1 MKYRKIWIAMA
12 ALCCGALVY
21 TQETENAPVIVVT
34 GNKVEQAA
42 EESVEKVTVVSEEK
56 IAEMGAKNA
65 AEVLQNIPGVTVTEH
80 PMEGVSMQGFSGA
93 YVKVLIDGVAVGG
106 DVGGASPIALIPAS
120 DIDHIEIVKGASSA
134 LYGSDAMGGV
144 INIITKKN
152 RSHWS
157 VITKQE
163 IDIHK
168 HYYGMA
174 GFSFKNKAF
183 GLQGVGSFDTMPGM
197 ITRQFDPL
205 GRAIDTFIFP
215 KTRMGFGRLAADIY
229 TPYGPVGIYGIYTD
243 HDRTMNQSED
253 VANRFISKKGETGV
267 KSSFTFGESLQFN
280 IFSSYKYFKHSFD
293 EIYTASNTPNRRTSI
308 FHELETEAVVHYDFS
323 FDHSLLAGINTKW
336 AMMQGKD
343 FPKPKQSVLLGMFT
357 QYTWNMQGEDILRFI
372 TGLRF
377 DIAPSFQKGEKTLAQ
392 FTPKFSLRYDPLDS
406 ITVRFSY
413 GMGFKVP
420 TLQQKYW
427 RFFHSAPANFVL
439 LGNPLLKPEY
449 SHGFNASIEYKPIGG
464 LTFGISGYFNYV
476 HNLIFAVETEKR
488 SGYFPDANGKLRAVT
503 GVREYRNIDRVM
515 TTGGDFSIQYQWK
528 WIETALT
535 YTIAGMYNY
544 DPQNK
549 RYYNGAYFVPHQI
562 KLNITGIIPVS
573 LTRIT
578 LGINWDAPQNIRS
591 GYDIRAADKL
601 KLTDEN
607 YIKSPDKLL
616 LNLHISQKFWSD
628 RIEVYAGI
636 KNMLNNISFTKGTDG
651 RTMKDFYGLQEGIVG
666 YFGIGIK
673 YDAAPAK
680 KTQKTAQDT
689 ESPAMQ
695 APADGN
701 MPMTPEST
709 MPMHSDAQL

>member
-1 MKYRKIWIAMA
+1 MKYYKRWALTA
-12 ALCCGALVY
+12 ALCCCALLY
-21 TQETENAPVIVVT
+21 AKEAADTAVIVVT
-34 GNKVEQAA
+34 GNKIEQAA
-42 EESVEKVTVVSEEK
+42 EESVEKVIVVSEEK

-65 AEVLQNIPGVTVTEH
+65 AEALHNIPGVTVTEH

-93 YVKVLIDGVAVGG
+93 YVKVLIDGVSVGG
-106 DVGGASPIALIPAS
+106 DVGGTSPIALIPAS
-120 DIDHIEIVKGASSA
+120 DIEHIEIIKGASSA

-157 VITKQE
+157 AITKQE

-168 HYYGMA
+168 RYYGMA
-174 GFSFKNKAF
+174 GFSFKNKVF
-183 GLQGVGSFDTMPGM
+183 GLQGVGSFDNMPGM
-197 ITRQFDPL
+197 ITRTFDPL
-205 GRAIDTFIFP
+205 GRKIETFIFP

-229 TPYGPVGIYGIYTD
+229 TPYGPVGLYGVYTD

-253 VANRFISKKGETGV
+253 ISNRFISKKGETGV
-267 KSSFTFGESLQFN
+267 KTAFTFGESLQLN
-280 IFSSYKYFKHSFD
+280 TFSSYKYFKHAFD
-293 EIYTASNTPNRRTSI
+293 EIYTASNIPNRRDSL
-308 FHELETEAVVHYDFS
+308 FHEFESEAAVHYDFS
-323 FDHSLLAGINTKW
+323 FDHSFLAGINTKW

-343 FPKPKQSVLLGMFT
+343 FPKPKQSVLLGLFT
-357 QYTWNMQGEDILRFI
+357 QYTWNMQGADMLRLI
-372 TGLRF
+372 TGMRF

-406 ITVRFSY
+406 LTLRFSY

-439 LGNPLLKPEY
+439 LGNPALKPEY
-449 SHGFNASIEYKPIGG
+449 SHGFNASIEYKPIEH
-464 LTFGISGYFNYV
+464 LTFGISGYFNYI
-476 HNLIFAVETEKR
+476 HNLIFAVETDKR
-488 SGYFPDANGKLRAVT
+488 SGRFPDANGVYHKVT
-503 GVREYRNIDRVM
+503 GIRKYQNIDRVM
-515 TTGGDFSIQYQWK
+515 TTGGDFSLQYQWE
-528 WIETALT
+528 WVETALT

-544 DPQNK
+544 DQKNN
-549 RYYNGAYFVPHQI
+549 RYYNGAYFIPHQI
-562 KLNITGIIPVS
+562 KYTITGIIPVW

-578 LGINWDAPQNIRS
+578 LGIHWDAPQNIRS

-616 LNLHISQKFWSD
+616 VNLHISQKFWHN

-636 KNMLNNISFTKGTDG
+636 KNMLNNTSFTKGTDG
-651 RTMKDFYGLQEGIVG
+651 RAMKDFYGLQEGVVG
-666 YFGIGIK
+666 YFGVGIK

-680 KTQKTAQDT
+680 KPRK
-689 ESPAMQ
+689 PAKEAEEPAVHMPAEGTMQ
-695 APADGN
+695 Q
-701 MPMTPEST
+701 
-709 MPMHSDAQL
+709 DAQL